1 MTSSA
6 ELALTFPVLQ
16 AAQPASFDEDPSQ
29 KSKGSQDSWGWAT
42 PALLNLS
49 LTEFTQFLP

>member
-6 ELALTFPVLQ
+6 ELALTFPVPQ

-29 KSKGSQDSWGWAT
+29 KSKSSQDSWGWAT

-49 LTEFTQFLP
+49 LTEFTQLLP